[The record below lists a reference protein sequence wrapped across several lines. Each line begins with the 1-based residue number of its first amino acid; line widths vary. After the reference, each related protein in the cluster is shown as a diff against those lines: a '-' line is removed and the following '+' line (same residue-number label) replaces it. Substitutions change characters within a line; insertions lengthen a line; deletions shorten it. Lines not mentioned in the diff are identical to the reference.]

1 MAKVTDAV
9 TALAAPL
16 AEEAGCS
23 IWDVEYVREAGAW
36 FLRVYIDRAEGI
48 SISHCEAVAR
58 PLSEILDESDP
69 IEGSYTLE
77 ISSAGADRVLKYPA
91 HFQQFIGT
99 EVEVRLYRPHEGNK
113 EWIGFLSAYEDGDI
127 TITIDETTTRFEKKD
142 VAMVRLYPR
151 F

>member
-1 MAKVTDAV
+1 MAKVTEVV
-9 TALAAPL
+9 TALATPL

-23 IWDVEYVREAGAW
+23 IWDVEYVREAGTW

-48 SISHCEAVAR
+48 SITHCEAVAR

-69 IEGSYTLE
+69 IEASYTLE
-77 ISSAGADRVLKYPA
+77 ISSAGADRALKRPE
-91 HFQQFIGT
+91 HFTQFIGS
-99 EVEVRLYRPHEGNK
+99 EVEVRLYRPYEGSK
-113 EWIGFLSAYEDGDI
+113 EWIGFLSVYDDGNI
-127 TITIDETTTRFEKKD
+127 TITVDETTMQFEKKE